1 MSDIFRE
8 VDEDVQRDKVENLWK
23 RYQTPVIV
31 LAVLIVAGTGAWS
44 YYKTEH
50 TRQAE
55 AANARFLAAVADAD
69 AGKTAEAVA
78 AFDAI
83 SKNGPPGYATLARL
97 RGAEELAKTDKPKA
111 IELLNALAE
120 DKKVDS
126 LTRQVA
132 DLRSALYTMELGD
145 REKSMMKIGELM
157 TENHAFRYS
166 AQEWT
171 GLDALEDKD
180 FDEAE
185 RVFNLLLSDTNAP
198 AGMRQ
203 RAQAYQGLLHAARGV
218 KTKPGAIKSITPI
231 VESADG
237 QNPADAGVTVEMKE
251 IEKK

>member
-8 VDEDVQRDKVENLWK
+8 VDEEVQRDQVENLWK

-31 LAVLIVAGTGAWS
+31 LAVLIVAATGAWS
-44 YYKTEH
+44 YYKSERT
-50 TRQAE
+50 TAAE
-55 AANARFLAAVADAD
+55 TANARFLAAVADAE
-69 AGKTAEAVA
+69 AGKSADAVA

-83 SKNGPPGYATLARL
+83 AKSGPPGYATLARL
-97 RGAEELAKTDKPKA
+97 RGAEEIAKTDKTKA
-111 IELLNALAE
+111 IELLDALSE

-126 LTRQVA
+126 LTRAVA
-132 DLRSALYTMELGD
+132 ELRSAMYTMELGD
-145 REKSMMKIGELM
+145 REKSMMKLGPLM
-157 TENHAFRYS
+157 TEDGVFRFS

-171 GLDALEDKD
+171 GLDALEDRD

-185 RVFNLLLSDTNAP
+185 RVFNMLLRDPNAP
-198 AGMRQ
+198 MGMRQ

-218 KTKPGAIKSITPI
+218 KAKAGAITSITPI

-237 QNPADAGVTVEMKE
+237 QSGTDAGVTIEMKQ

>member
-44 YYKTEH
+44 YYKSERTKA
-50 TRQAE
+50 AE
-55 AANARFLAAVADAD
+55 VANSRFLAAVADAD
-69 AGKTAEAVA
+69 AGKSADAVA

-83 SKNGPPGYATLARL
+83 AKSGPPGYATLARL
-97 RGAEELAKTDKPKA
+97 RGAEEIAKTNKAKA
-111 IELLNALAE
+111 IELLDAISE

-126 LTRQVA
+126 LTRAVA
-132 DLRSALYTMELGD
+132 DLRSAMYTMELGD
-145 REKSMMKIGELM
+145 REKSMMKLGPLM
-157 TENHAFRYS
+157 TENGVFRFS

-185 RVFNLLLSDTNAP
+185 RVFNILLRDPNAP

-218 KTKPGAIKSITPI
+218 KGKPGTITSITPI
-231 VESADG
+231 VELADG
-237 QNPADAGVTVEMKE
+237 QNPADAGVTVEMKPV
-251 IEKK
+251 EKK